1 MVTTQPASKR
11 PICPL
16 CSKPVRLC
24 LCTRIQNPGLHN
36 SVSVTILQHSL
47 EKNHPLN
54 SARIARLGLKNIS
67 VVTVYDVNF
76 ESRFVI
82 RSPGPVSQMGSVR
95 NGLKSSGFDYVV
107 ESRETQKLDFEYCDE
122 VSAGKGNMDFVEKE
136 HEFSIE
142 EFTDG
147 RNVDGQCNFD
157 EGSATT
163 ALPAVSRVSGVVHGF
178 GEEGF
183 VAQKLQKPLKGSV
196 ELDECVEFEVE
207 VPPGSVLLFPS
218 EEAVSADDLEAMNV
232 KVNNLIVLDGTWAKA
247 KRMHGENPWLKLLP
261 HFKLNL
267 DKMSLHSEVRLQPK
281 PDFCPPLRALFMP

>member
-36 SVSVTILQHSL
+36 SV
-47 EKNHPLN
+47 
-54 SARIARLGLKNIS
+54 
-67 VVTVYDVNF
+67 
-76 ESRFVI
+76 
-82 RSPGPVSQMGSVR
+82 
-95 NGLKSSGFDYVV
+95 V

-122 VSAGKGNMDFVEKE
+122 VSAGKGNMGDMSSSPNRLGDVDFVEKE

-142 EFTDG
+142 EFTNG
-147 RNVDGQCNFD
+147 RNVDGQCNVD
-157 EGSATT
+157 EGSATI
-163 ALPAVSRVSGVVHGF
+163 ALPAVSRAIAATIGKHGVISSLSHIWMPRMCEDKNF
-178 GEEGF
+178 DTILDIAEARNALAEGF
-183 VAQKLQKPLKGSV
+183 VVQKLQKPLKGSV

-218 EEAVSADDLEAMNV
+218 EEV
-232 KVNNLIVLDGTWAKA
+232 VNNLIVLDGTWAKA